1 MKKISI
7 VLFMLSLILN
17 ISGQSLKGDLSSLRN
32 QSDLYITIH
41 FSNLTIDGEKEK
53 AWIKDQLED
62 KTPEEQNEWLTNW
75 NSVWPDSIY
84 VQEFIEKLNDEI
96 KTLSFKASKNNTAPY
111 TLKITITDI
120 DPGVFAGPFST
131 EARISGN
138 IKIYQSESDLAIATM
153 EFKHFKG
160 NKYFLTPM
168 MGDRIGNAFATLGEH
183 VGEKLYRVLK

>member
-1 MKKISI
+1 
-7 VLFMLSLILN
+7 MLSLILN

-41 FSNLTIDGEKEK
+41 FSNLTIDGEKEE

-84 VQEFIEKLNDEI
+84 VQEFIAKLNDEI

-120 DPGVFAGPFST
+120 DPGTFAGPFST

-138 IKIYQSESDLAIATM
+138 IKIYPSGSDLAIATM

-160 NKYFLTPM
+160 NPYFLTPM
-168 MGDRIGNAFATLGEH
+168 MGDRIGNAFATLGEYI
-183 VGEKLYRVLK
+183 GKKLYRVLK